1 MGKMVT
7 SVCWLP
13 FLFAPK
19 FKFPYVQT
27 CKVTSIYIVKWP
39 SALNAWI
46 LGIILTYLS
55 EFKSCICSYTSCITK
70 AQSHAHIAGLC
81 LNLEFR
87 SKPDANTVYRMLD
100 GILASD
106 LSLHQ
111 RHTGA
116 RSQSA
121 SQVEFSAKQ
130 VIQRVPF
137 MLWARERTRWHYSV
151 TVRYYSMFFFPLWV
165 GAG

>member
-55 EFKSCICSYTSCITK
+55 QFKNCICSYTSCITK
-70 AQSHAHIAGLC
+70 AQSDAHKAGLC

-87 SKPDANTVYRMLD
+87 SKPDANTVYRRYVRRYI
-100 GILASD
+100 GIRLESPRTTYRGQKPECMPSGVFNQAGYSKGSIYAISERENKVA
-106 LSLHQ
+106 L
-111 RHTGA
+111 
-116 RSQSA
+116 
-121 SQVEFSAKQ
+121 FSN
-130 VIQRVPF
+130 
-137 MLWARERTRWHYSV
+137 S
-151 TVRYYSMFFFPLWV
+151 
-165 GAG
+165 